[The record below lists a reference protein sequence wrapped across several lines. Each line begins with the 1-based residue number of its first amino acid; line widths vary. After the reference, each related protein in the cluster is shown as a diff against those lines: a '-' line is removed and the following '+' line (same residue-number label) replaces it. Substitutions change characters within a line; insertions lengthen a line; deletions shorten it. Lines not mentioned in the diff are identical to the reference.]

1 VGARVGDVIQ
11 LKGEIVMASLHPA
24 AGAPAAFDHR
34 VFAST
39 HNPFLKA
46 EPVAVALRP
55 ANENAAVAESLEVTV
70 LWGTNVL
77 AVTQLTPPRKYA
89 VGEVGGPH
97 GAGTSRA
104 GDVDFALASE
114 RLGTE
119 RRELVAI
126 RGGLPFALFSSNET
140 PRVLEKGQAVDVA
153 GAIVDC
159 SDVALG
165 ARGIELRQ
173 DRVVIIEASG
183 VTFRIAGSEK
193 PETVPR
199 AVLGNADRSAI
210 ATMGTAA
217 IVQGLLLA
225 SLAYFTPSMAWGAD
239 DELDRDRL
247 ELMQQYLHA
256 SAIREHDEQPLPPE
270 PGGGEKGAPAPQ
282 NRGPEG
288 KAGSPTA
295 NKAAHMAIKG
305 DTAERVVSR
314 AEMVKEAQDFG
325 MIGMLNTLN
334 GSAAPSSPWGDVAT
348 GPDNV
353 NAVGDMFSHDL
364 GEGFGNGGI
373 GLSGLGLGGGGK
385 GIGVGMGQ
393 IGTCAGLNCYGN
405 GGEFGRSNGR
415 LGGTHKTGVGGVRM
429 AKETVLSGHLP
440 GDVIQRIV
448 RQNFGRFRQCYEM
461 GLRSNPNLEGR
472 VVARFVIGR
481 DGAVSNV
488 SAGGDLPDAA
498 VRSCVAGA
506 FYGLSFPAPSDG
518 IVTVSY
524 PIMLNPT

>member
-1 VGARVGDVIQ
+1 
-11 LKGEIVMASLHPA
+11 MASLHPAA

-34 VFAST
+34 VFAYT
-39 HNPFLKA
+39 HNPFLKSD
-46 EPVAVALRP
+46 PVPVALRP
-55 ANENAAVAESLEVTV
+55 LNQNAPVAESLEVTV

-77 AVTQLTPPRKYA
+77 AVAQLTPPRHYA
-89 VGEVGGPH
+89 VGEVGGAR

-104 GDVDFALASE
+104 GDVDFALSSE

-119 RRELVAI
+119 RREIVAM
-126 RGGLPFALFSSNET
+126 RGGLPFAVFTSNET
-140 PRVLEKGQAVDVA
+140 PRVLEKGHAVEVE

-193 PETVPR
+193 PETLPR
-199 AVLGNADRSAI
+199 AVLGGADRSAI

-217 IVQGLLLA
+217 ILQGLLLA

-239 DELDRDRL
+239 DEMERDRL

-256 SAIREHDEQPLPPE
+256 SADREPPQQAQ
-270 PGGGEKGAPAPQ
+270 PGGGEKGEPAQ
-282 NRGPEG
+282 RNRGPEG
-288 KAGSPTA
+288 MAGNPSA
-295 NKAAHMAIKG
+295 KQAGRMAIKG
-305 DTAERVVSR
+305 NQAERVVSR
-314 AEMVKEAQDFG
+314 AEMVAEAKDFG
-325 MIGMLNTLN
+325 TIGLLQMLNAT
-334 GSAAPSSPWGDVAT
+334 SAPSSPWGAELAS
-348 GPDNV
+348 GPDAV
-353 NAVGDMFSHDL
+353 NAFGDMFSANI
-364 GEGFGNGGI
+364 GEGHGTGGL
-373 GLSGLGLGGGGK
+373 GLSGLEQGGGGLGQGV
-385 GIGVGMGQ
+385 GIGR
-393 IGTCAGLNCYGN
+393 IGTCMGTNC
-405 GGEFGRSNGR
+405 GGDGTGRSMGR

-429 AKETVLSGHLP
+429 AKEIILSGRLP
-440 GDVIQRIV
+440 SDVIQRIV
-448 RQNFGRFRQCYEM
+448 RQNFGRFRQCYEI

-488 SAGGDLPDAA
+488 SSSGDLPDAT
-498 VRSCVAGA
+498 VKSCVASA
-506 FYGLSFPAPSDG
+506 FYGLSFPAPDNG

-524 PIMLNPT
+524 PILLNPI